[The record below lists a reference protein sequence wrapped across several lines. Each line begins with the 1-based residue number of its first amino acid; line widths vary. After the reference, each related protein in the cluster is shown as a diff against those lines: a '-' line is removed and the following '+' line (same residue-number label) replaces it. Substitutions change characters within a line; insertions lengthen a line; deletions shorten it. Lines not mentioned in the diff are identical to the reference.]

1 MKKGRII
8 KNADHCTVVEG
19 YYSVMF
25 PLHSILNGTIPVA
38 ITEWT
43 VYPKDKYHFNRE
55 VRINMNVDHPNIIK
69 TYGYYQEYY
78 LHYLVME
85 LADSDLLDFL
95 KTELPMQIRKE
106 IIKTMGKVLC
116 YTLQQG
122 VVHHDLK
129 VAFQF
134 RSDG

>member
-8 KNADHCTVVEG
+8 KNADHCTVFEG

-38 ITEWT
+38 IKEWT
-43 VYPKDKYHFNRE
+43 VYPKDEYHFNRE

-85 LADSDLLDFL
+85 LADSDLRDFL
-95 KTELPMQIRKE
+95 
-106 IIKTMGKVLC
+106 KVLC
-116 YTLQQG
+116 YTLQHG